1 MKYQHVNG
9 PVYCRYAIT
18 PPVINSELAHQ
29 FGIEAPTVVELQEGS
44 NVKLRLLLQ
53 DGKMRVTCH
62 AKIDWVK
69 KDDRSGEYKAGLG
82 QLSLT
87 DPEFKVL
94 LDNLVDEPEMPLHL
108 GKTVRAQ
115 GTDSE
120 PVLDIND
127 GGELKRIKAVTL
139 PVSLIEMV
147 DTKRGTIPFSEYI
160 ALAIQEYTSD

>member
-1 MKYQHVNG
+1 MEYRHVNG

-53 DGKMRVTCH
+53 GGSKRITCH

-69 KDDRSGEYKAGLG
+69 KDHRSGEYKAGLG

-94 LDNLVDEPEMPLHL
+94 LDNLVDEPEMPLRL
-108 GKTVRAQ
+108 GETVRAQ
-115 GTDSE
+115 DTDSE

-147 DTKRGTIPFSEYI
+147 DMKRGTVPFSEYV
-160 ALAIQEYTSD
+160 AQAIQEYISD